1 MSGAARLG
9 RQPNRASYR
18 ISGEYHRP
26 RSDEPTRTSR
36 PGGNPP
42 PTQPC
47 PRRAS
52 LPPASF
58 PGCRQ
63 YGDANVPCGPWA
75 RRLER
80 DPESALREIRA
91 LKACDFE
98 RPRIDDHAVI
108 ASSRL
113 DGNVA
118 FENVL
123 PDELGIALPGIAP
136 ATSTSGRVNRG
147 RSGRR
152 PGRPTH
158 WQIRHRLLAGPPI
171 LLLRYSASRM
181 PDWCADYFQRKQ

>member
-1 MSGAARLG
+1 MPGAARLE
-9 RQPNRASYR
+9 RQPSPASYR
-18 ISGEYHRP
+18 MLGECRRP
-26 RSDEPTRTSR
+26 RSDEPKRTSLR
-36 PGGNPP
+36 GANPR
-42 PTQPC
+42 PTQPCPTCPTCPTC

-75 RRLER
+75 RWLER
-80 DPESALREIRA
+80 DPESALREIQA

-136 ATSTSGRVNRG
+136 ATSASGRDNRG
-147 RSGRR
+147 CSGRNHV
-152 PGRPTH
+152 T
-158 WQIRHRLLAGPPI
+158 
-171 LLLRYSASRM
+171 Y
-181 PDWCADYFQRKQ
+181 DADGLERVFFRKFH